1 MAVPQMKVPM
11 NTHHS
16 ATEMEDASQGARR
29 ATEEALCVFHAIV
42 IDVSRERDRD
52 SAAIVTD

>member
-16 ATEMEDASQGARR
+16 ATAMEDASQGARR
-29 ATEEALCVFHAIV
+29 ATEEALSIAPQRPDPEVVATVKRRQF
-42 IDVSRERDRD
+42 
-52 SAAIVTD
+52 